1 MFAIRLYISALA
13 LTFFLGTFMTRGI
26 GLLEGIVIT
35 CPLLF
40 MILDMREELQVLRA
54 LEVEVSDFLSDLRG

>member
-1 MFAIRLYISALA
+1 MFAIRLYISALT
-13 LTFFLGTFMTRGI
+13 LTFFLGTCMTRGI
-26 GLLEGIVIT
+26 GLLEGIVLT